1 MLGRAYGSL
10 KLVVADT
17 EMLSPGVLTVDLDAL
32 ARNYRTLRD
41 AAPQSAC
48 GAVVK
53 ANAYGLGVAPV
64 AGRLWDEGCRH
75 FFVATAQEGIEL
87 RSLLPEAQIFAFE
100 GVLEASADGVIGAD
114 LIPILN
120 SIGQIRCWRA
130 VGAGRPAAIHLDTGM
145 SRLGLAEA
153 ELREASRTGLLEEL
167 NLHYALTHLACADVP
182 SDPLNARQ
190 VRNFGDLLARLP
202 EVGTSIGGSA
212 GILLGPEYHGDLV
225 RPGIALYGANPFAG
239 GDSAMEPV
247 VTLEGIVLQTRTV
260 TRQQTVGYGATH
272 TVRSGTRLA
281 TVGVGYADGYPRAL
295 GNRGVAC
302 VAGTEVR
309 VVGRVSMDLITLD
322 VSELAPAEVRP
333 GDRVELLGRNV
344 PLDNLAR
351 KAGTISYEILTGLG
365 PRWQRRYLP

>member
-1 MLGRAYGSL
+1 
-10 KLVVADT
+10 
-17 EMLSPGVLTVDLDAL
+17 MLSPGVLTVDLDAL

-87 RSLLPEAQIFAFE
+87 RSLLPEAQVFVFE
-100 GVLEASADGVIGAD
+100 GVLEAGADGVIGAD

-130 VGAGRPAAIHLDTGM
+130 MGAGRPAAIHLDTGM

-153 ELREASRTGLLEEL
+153 ELREVSRSGLLEAL
-167 NLHYALTHLACADVP
+167 NLQYALTHLACADVP

-190 VRNFGDLLARLP
+190 VRNFGDLVARLP
-202 EVGTSIGGSA
+202 EVRTSIGGSA

-225 RPGIALYGANPFAG
+225 RPGIALYGASPFAS

-247 VTLEGIVLQTRTV
+247 VTLEGTVLQTRTV

-272 TVRSGTRLA
+272 IVRSGTRLA

-322 VSELAPAEVRP
+322 VSGLAPAEVRS

-351 KAGTISYEILTGLG
+351 IAGTISYEILTGLG
-365 PRWQRRYLP
+365 SRWQRRYLP